1 MVRANPV
8 PSTRSLKFHRIF
20 WAYVFLAVPMAFF
33 LYIRIWPALQAFDLS
48 LREWN
53 ILSEARPYVG
63 FENYAWLAGDER
75 FRRALI
81 NTALYTIAGVPSQL
95 VLGLTIAFLL
105 NGITRLRGFFRGL
118 YFMPY
123 VVPVVAA
130 AWAWQW
136 LYSPNFGALNK
147 VLGIFGIPPQGFLS
161 DPSQALYAVTA
172 VVVWQQLGFQI
183 VLFLAGLQSIP
194 LELYEA
200 ASIDGAGRWTLFRR
214 ITLPL
219 LNPTIVFSV
228 VMGTIS
234 YLQLFTQVVNLNF
247 ADQGGPLNSTL
258 SVALYIYQV
267 AFQRFTMGR
276 AAAITVVLFI
286 IIMTVTLIQM
296 KLVSRRVE
304 Y

>member
-1 MVRANPV
+1 
-8 PSTRSLKFHRIF
+8 
-20 WAYVFLAVPMAFF
+20 MAFF
-33 LYIRIWPALQAFDLS
+33 LYVRLWPALQAFDLS

-53 ILSEARPYVG
+53 ILGEARPYVG
-63 FENYAWLAGDER
+63 LKNYAWLAGDER
-75 FRRALI
+75 LRRAMA
-81 NTALYTIAGVPSQL
+81 NTFLYALVGVPSQL
-95 VLGLTIAFLL
+95 VIGLSVAFLL
-105 NGITRLRGFFRGL
+105 NGITRLRGFFRSL
-118 YFMPY
+118 YFLPY
-123 VVPVVAA
+123 VLPVVAA

-147 VLGIFGIPPQGFLS
+147 LLITLGIPPQGFLS
-161 DPSQALYAVTA
+161 NPSQALYAVAA
-172 VVVWQQLGFQI
+172 VVVWQQMGFQV

-194 LELYEA
+194 GELYEA

-247 ADQGGPLNSTL
+247 ADQGGPLGSTL

-267 AFQRFTMGR
+267 AFHRFAMGR
-276 AAAITVVLFI
+276 AAAITVVLFV
-286 IIMTVTLIQM
+286 IIMTITLIQM

>member
-1 MVRANPV
+1 MAAANLSRFGGKLRV
-8 PSTRSLKFHRIF
+8 QRVL
-20 WAYVFLAVPMAFF
+20 WAYLFLAVPMAFF

-53 ILSEARPYVG
+53 ILGSSRPYIG
-63 FENYAWLAGDER
+63 FDNYAWLVHDER
-75 FRRALI
+75 FRRALV
-81 NTALYTIAGVPSQL
+81 NTALYTVIGVPAQL
-95 VLGLTIAFLL
+95 ALGLMLALLL
-105 NGITRLRGFFRGL
+105 NSIRRFRGFFRSF

-147 VLGIFGIPPQGFLS
+147 LLMMIGLPPQGFLS
-161 DPSQALYAVTA
+161 SPSQALYAVTA
-172 VVVWQQLGFQI
+172 VVVWQQLGFQM
-183 VLFLAGLQSIP
+183 VLFLAGLQAIP
-194 LELYEA
+194 GEYYEA
-200 ASIDGAGRWTLFRR
+200 AAIDGAGRWTIFTR

-219 LNPTIVFSV
+219 LNPTIVFSL

-247 ADQGGPLNSTL
+247 ADQGGPLSSTL
-258 SVALYIYQV
+258 TVALYIYQV
-267 AFQRFTMGR
+267 AFHRFAMGR
-276 AAAITVVLFI
+276 AAAITVVLFG
-286 IIMTVTLIQM
+286 IIMTITLIQL
-296 KLVSRRVE
+296 KLVSRKVE

>member
-1 MVRANPV
+1 MASANLGRFGGKLRLQRA
-8 PSTRSLKFHRIF
+8 L
-20 WAYVFLAVPMAFF
+20 WAYLFLAVPMAFF
-33 LYIRIWPALQAFDLS
+33 LYIRLWPALQAFDLS

-53 ILSEARPYVG
+53 ILGDARPYIG
-63 FENYAWLAGDER
+63 FENYIWLAGDER
-75 FRRALI
+75 FRRALL
-81 NTALYTIAGVPSQL
+81 NTALYTLAGVPSQL
-95 VLGLTIAFLL
+95 VLGLFVALLL
-105 NGITRLRGFFRGL
+105 NGITRFRGFFRGL

-147 VLGIFGIPPQGFLS
+147 LLTSVGIPPQGFLS
-161 DPSQALYAVTA
+161 NPSQALFAVTA
-172 VVVWQQLGFQI
+172 VVVWQQLGFQM

-194 LELYEA
+194 GEYYEA
-200 ASIDGAGRWTLFRR
+200 AAIDGAGRWTTFSK

-247 ADQGGPLNSTL
+247 ADQGGPLSSTL

-267 AFQRFTMGR
+267 AFHRFSMGR
-276 AAAITVVLFI
+276 ASAITVVLFGI
-286 IIMTVTLIQM
+286 ILTITLIQL